1 MAGNE
6 TVSGDGNDVQRAIS
20 ALRELT
26 SLETQTL
33 VAEMNLIGLL
43 RDRISAA
50 ARYGD
55 TIQTEF
61 RRLNYKTATEAEQA
75 AFLGE
80 GFPFK
85 DGGKPLSALLV
96 IDHYSTQATPGKDPS
111 EPASGQYIGERLY
124 LTMEKKW
131 IVVERAGGYSEAT
144 GSVSEWQATC
154 RNISDR
160 NLLDRYPL
168 ESVTE
173 GLFAAANRLCK
184 SISPRIEA
192 LKKRYEKAGQVASLV
207 TNLKSFPSEAAAGSV
222 KEKDADQIKVTKR

>member
-1 MAGNE
+1 L
-6 TVSGDGNDVQRAIS
+6 SGDGKDVQRAIS

-26 SLETQTL
+26 ALETQTL
-33 VAEMNLIGLL
+33 VAEMNLMGLL
-43 RDRISAA
+43 RDRISSA

-61 RRLNYKTATEAEQA
+61 RRLNYKTPMEAEQA
-75 AFLGE
+75 TYLSE

-85 DGGKPLSALLV
+85 EEGKALNALLV
-96 IDHYSTQATPGKDPS
+96 LDNYSTQAL
-111 EPASGQYIGERLY
+111 PAADAAKSVSGQYTGERLY

-131 IVVERAGGYSEAT
+131 IIAERAGEFSEDA

-160 NLLDRYPL
+160 HLLDRYPL
-168 ESVTE
+168 EAITE

-184 SISPRIEA
+184 SISPRIDE
-192 LKKRYEKAGQVASLV
+192 LKKRYEKAGQVANLV
-207 TNLKSFPSEAAAGSV
+207 TNLRVSPRKRQPAAVRKKKRRKLKSELRNARSV
-222 KEKDADQIKVTKR
+222 F

>member
-1 MAGNE
+1 V
-6 TVSGDGNDVQRAIS
+6 TGDGKDVQRAIS

-26 SLETQTL
+26 ALETQTL

-43 RDRISAA
+43 RDRISSA

-61 RRLNYKTATEAEQA
+61 RRLNHKTPTETEQA
-75 AFLGE
+75 NYLGE

-85 DGGKPLSALLV
+85 EGGKPLNALLV
-96 IDHYSTQATPGKDPS
+96 IDNYSTHAAPAADPA
-111 EPASGQYIGERLY
+111 EPASGQYTGERLY

-131 IVVERAGGYSEAT
+131 IIAERAGGYSEAT
-144 GSVSEWQATC
+144 GSLSEWHATC

-160 NLLDRYPL
+160 HLLDRYPL
-168 ESVTE
+168 EAITD

-184 SISPRIEA
+184 SISPRIDE

-207 TNLKSFPSEAAAGSV
+207 TSLKSFPSEEAADGG
-222 KEKDADQIKVTKR
+222 KEPEPSQIRVTKR

>member
-1 MAGNE
+1 M
-6 TVSGDGNDVQRAIS
+6 SGDGKDVQRAIS

-26 SLETQTL
+26 ALETQTL

-43 RDRISAA
+43 RDRISSA

-61 RRLNYKTATEAEQA
+61 RRLNYKTRTEGEQA
-75 AFLGE
+75 GYLGE

-85 DGGKPLSALLV
+85 EGGKPLNALLV
-96 IDHYSTQATPGKDPS
+96 IDNYSTQEAPAADPA
-111 EPASGQYIGERLY
+111 EPAGGQYIGERLY

-131 IVVERAGGYSEAT
+131 IIAERAGGYSEAA
-144 GSVSEWQATC
+144 GSVSEWRAAC

-160 NLLDRYPL
+160 HLLERYPL
-168 ESVTE
+168 ETITE

-184 SISPRIEA
+184 SISPRIEE
-192 LKKRYEKAGQVASLV
+192 LKKRYEKAGQVANLV
-207 TNLKSFPSEAAAGSV
+207 TNLKSFPSEEAAGSG
-222 KEKDADQIKVTKR
+222 KEKEGAQIRVTKR